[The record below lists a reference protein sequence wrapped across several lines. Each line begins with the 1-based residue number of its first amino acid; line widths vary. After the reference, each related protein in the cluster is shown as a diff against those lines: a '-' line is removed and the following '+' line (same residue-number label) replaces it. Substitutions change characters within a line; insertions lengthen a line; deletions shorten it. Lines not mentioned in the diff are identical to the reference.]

1 MGTFVVLA
9 ILIAVVA
16 ISLRSVIKNKKA
28 NKCGCGCGCG
38 CGYVTISDEIDLS
51 NFKSVDSVEVV

>member
-38 CGYVTISDEIDLS
+38 CSGCSEGS
-51 NFKSVDSVEVV
+51 CSK